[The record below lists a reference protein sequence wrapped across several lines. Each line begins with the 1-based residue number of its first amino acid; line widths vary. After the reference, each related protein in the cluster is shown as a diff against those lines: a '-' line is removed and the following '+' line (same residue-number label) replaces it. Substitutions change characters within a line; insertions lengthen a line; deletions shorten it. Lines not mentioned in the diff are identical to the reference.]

1 MDEYKDTTLHNAEGT
16 EDALRADMNDNT
28 APETGNAAETETLSV
43 VADIASEE
51 DEMKDGAGPVRHRR
65 NHRRRNIA
73 IASVIAAVVVL
84 AGGAGG
90 YAYAAS
96 NVQKGVDAA
105 HANALAVDK
114 QLTAKIGDAQEL
126 LDGTEEVQVAD
137 EAVIT
142 ALSDAIDKAQAQT
155 GVDDT
160 GANRWLIWQEMAAQA
175 AYDAD
180 AENAGDAMSRL
191 DKVMDA
197 VTGSVD
203 AKTLADAKAALQSS
217 VDSAD
222 KTYTDSDGKVQDNA
236 TRDSLKTVLDAA
248 KKVLNDDSVTTAKE
262 YTDQKIAVDNAV
274 KTVNDSITAKEQ
286 ADAEA
291 KAQAEAAAAASSAP
305 VSGSSGGSYS
315 GSGYYG
321 GGTSSGSYSGGS
333 TGGYS
338 GGGSYSGGS
347 SGGSGGYSGGG
358 YSAGDHVTDS
368 GGQWFDDGP
377 VNGVYGYDSY
387 GSPIT
392 PLEGNSWSTT
402 VDN

>member
-1 MDEYKDTTLHNAEGT
+1 MDEYRDTTLHNADGT
-16 EDALRADMNDNT
+16 EDALRADMNDNA
-28 APETGNAAETETLSV
+28 APETADAAEPEILSA

-51 DEMKDGAGPVRHRR
+51 DETKDGAGPVRHRR
-65 NHRRRNIA
+65 SHRKRNIA

-105 HANALAVDK
+105 QANAQAVDQK
-114 QLTAKIGDAQEL
+114 LTAKIGDAQEL
-126 LDGTEEVQVAD
+126 LDGTEEEQVAD
-137 EAVIT
+137 AQTLT

-180 AENAGDAMSRL
+180 SADASDAMSRL

-262 YTDQKIAVDNAV
+262 YTDQKTAVDNAV

-291 KAQAEAAAAASSAP
+291 KAQAEAAATASSAASS
-305 VSGSSGGSYS
+305 
-315 GSGYYG
+315 
-321 GGTSSGSYSGGS
+321 
-333 TGGYS
+333 GGYS
-338 GGGSYSGGS
+338 GGGSSYYGGSTGSGSTPSYSGNTSGFNNGYTAPSGNTSGS
-347 SGGSGGYSGGG
+347 SSASTPAPDTGGDMSFDWVE
-358 YSAGDHVTDS
+358 GDAD
-368 GGQWFDDGP
+368 F
-377 VNGVYGYDSY
+377 N
-387 GSPIT
+387 
-392 PLEGNSWSTT
+392 
-402 VDN
+402 DNPWY

>member
-1 MDEYKDTTLHNAEGT
+1 MDEYRDTTLHNAEGT
-16 EDALRADMNDNT
+16 EDALRADMNGNA
-28 APETGNAAETETLSV
+28 APETADAAETEILSA

-65 NHRRRNIA
+65 SHRRRNIA

-105 HANALAVDK
+105 QANALAVDK

-262 YTDQKIAVDNAV
+262 YTDQKTAVDNAV

-291 KAQAEAAAAASSAP
+291 KAQAEAAATASSAASS
-305 VSGSSGGSYS
+305 
-315 GSGYYG
+315 
-321 GGTSSGSYSGGS
+321 
-333 TGGYS
+333 GGYS
-338 GGGSYSGGS
+338 GGGSSYYGGSTGSGSTPSYSGNTSGFNNGYTAPSGNTSGS
-347 SGGSGGYSGGG
+347 SSASTPAPDTGGDMSFDWVE
-358 YSAGDHVTDS
+358 GDAD
-368 GGQWFDDGP
+368 F
-377 VNGVYGYDSY
+377 N
-387 GSPIT
+387 
-392 PLEGNSWSTT
+392 
-402 VDN
+402 DNPWY